1 MPQPLCATPRRVIE
15 ALSSKFMTSRE
26 FRVHMA
32 AHFARISDEVEGA
45 MAQQARDLGMSEVRG
60 TLPSITLKHPLS
72 HTATRDP
79 LEILSGYP
87 DLRAC

>member
-1 MPQPLCATPRRVIE
+1 MIE

-45 MAQQARDLGMSEVRG
+45 MVKQTRDLGKSEVSLRRS
-60 TLPSITLKHPLS
+60 TLPL
-72 HTATRDP
+72 
-79 LEILSGYP
+79 
-87 DLRAC
+87 

>member
-1 MPQPLCATPRRVIE
+1 MIE

-45 MAQQARDLGMSEVRG
+45 MVKQTRDLGKSEVSLRRS
-60 TLPSITLKHPLS
+60 TLPLYLVYHVP
-72 HTATRDP
+72 TAIRTP
-79 LEILSGYP
+79 
-87 DLRAC
+87 